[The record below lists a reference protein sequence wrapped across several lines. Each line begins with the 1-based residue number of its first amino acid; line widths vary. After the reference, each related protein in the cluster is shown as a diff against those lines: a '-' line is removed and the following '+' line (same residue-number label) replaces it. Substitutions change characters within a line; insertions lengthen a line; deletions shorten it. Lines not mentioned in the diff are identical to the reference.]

1 MREFRKLGHMNISV
15 IIPTFNR
22 AHSLPRT
29 LDSVLAQSH
38 PAFEVIVVDDAST
51 DSTADLL
58 DTYEHVKCVTFTQNQ
73 GVSAARNAGIRQ
85 ASGEWIALL
94 DSDDSWAIDKLARQ
108 VAAANREPEI
118 LIFHTDEIWIR
129 NGVRVNPMGKHAKPD
144 GWVYEASLALCCVSP
159 SSILLHRSVLQQCGM
174 FDESLP
180 ACEDYDL
187 WLRLF
192 SRFPVRLIDEMLV
205 TKHGGHADQLSRQHW
220 GMDRFR
226 IKALSKILDGQNLNE
241 HQQALTVDMLQQKC
255 KVLINGARKRGNL
268 ARIQEYQSLAGR
280 YASGRGDT

>member
-1 MREFRKLGHMNISV
+1 MNISV

-58 DTYEHVKCVTFTQNQ
+58 DTYERVKCVTFTQNQ

-94 DSDDSWAIDKLARQ
+94 DSDDSWAVDKLARQ
-108 VAAANREPEI
+108 VAAVNREPEI
-118 LIFHTDEIWIR
+118 LIFHTDEMWIR

-205 TKHGGHADQLSRQHW
+205 TKHGGHADQLSRQYW